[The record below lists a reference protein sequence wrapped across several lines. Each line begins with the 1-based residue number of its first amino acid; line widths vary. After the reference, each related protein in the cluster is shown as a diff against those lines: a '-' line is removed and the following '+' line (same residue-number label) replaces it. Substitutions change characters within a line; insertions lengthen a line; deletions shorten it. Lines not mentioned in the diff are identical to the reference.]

1 MPKLKMCPCPICECK
16 ACHELTIRKLKMM
29 VGEPVFVVT
38 ENKKEWCIVHSYHL
52 PEVVGGGIIVTT
64 RTSQKKT
71 LPYAEWGLFWRAYD
85 RKVDVDDA

>member
-1 MPKLKMCPCPICECK
+1 MRDLKPCPCPFCGQK
-16 ACHELTIRKLKMM
+16 TYPDLTIRQLKMM

-38 ENKKEWCIVHSYHL
+38 DNKKEWCIVHSYHL

-71 LPYAEWGLFWRAYD
+71 LPYLGWGVFWKAYD
-85 RKVDVDDA
+85 RKVDVVNA

>member
-1 MPKLKMCPCPICECK
+1 MAKLKPCPRPLCEYK

-38 ENKKEWCIVHSYHL
+38 DNKKEWCIVHSYNL

-71 LPYAEWGLFWRAYD
+71 LPYLGWGIFWRAYD
-85 RKVDVDDA
+85 RKEGVGND